1 MGRPPVQPFLVA
13 ISLVVSLAALVLTV
27 SGRARPGVRVDWSER
42 DRLSIERD
50 TLLVDVVR
58 DRTVIRKAMDAARP
72 RQELVSIP
80 SGSDGNPKRTTMEYD
95 NVGRLMKV
103 IEHAAYDIDVLVDDV
118 GGPQILQ
125 LTEASSTFDRTLTTR
140 YYLDSERA
148 PVLITQVRSDS
159 AEDGE
164 RRWYFLAGEFV
175 TYRDDRPAPVVTQY
189 RYLPDTPGDIA
200 ELRDDLTDALTRFD
214 ARNERGDG

>member
-1 MGRPPVQPFLVA
+1 
-13 ISLVVSLAALVLTV
+13 
-27 SGRARPGVRVDWSER
+27 
-42 DRLSIERD
+42 
-50 TLLVDVVR
+50 
-58 DRTVIRKAMDAARP
+58 
-72 RQELVSIP
+72 
-80 SGSDGNPKRTTMEYD
+80 MEYD